1 MRVPFLIIG
10 GGIGGM
16 TTALAL
22 AQAGFAVHIVEQAP
36 EFGEIGA
43 GIQLAPNAIRILDQ
57 LGLAAAIER
66 IAVRPKNL
74 VFLDIDSGEQLATVD
89 LADRFVAR
97 YGQSYSVL
105 HRGDL
110 LDALLD
116 ACRAQANITL
126 ETNKTVTGIANRENN
141 TVVVDFADSTQYV
154 CDAVVG
160 ADGLWSKTRALLSD
174 DAPICSAY
182 VAYRGALPMSEVSAP
197 VENDDEIV
205 WIGPNKHLVQ
215 YPIRGGDLYNQ
226 VAVFRSD
233 HFDPAIAGTE
243 EWGTPDELDEHFGTA
258 CGQVRGSISQF
269 KREKR
274 WPMYDRAPLAN
285 WTVGRV
291 TLLGDA
297 AHPMLQYLAQGACQA
312 IEDAECLTRFMAEHS
327 GDVDEAFA
335 AYQAERIP
343 RTAQIQSIARMWGEI
358 WHTEDPIVREL
369 RNRVFARDTTEHY
382 VDLDWLYQV
391 RVG

>member
-1 MRVPFLIIG
+1 MRVPLLIIG

-57 LGLAAAIER
+57 LGLAGAIER

-74 VFLDIDSGEQLATVD
+74 VFLDIDSGEHLATVD

-126 ETNKTVTGIANRENN
+126 ETDKTVTGIANRENN
-141 TVVVDFADSTQYV
+141 TVMVDFADSTRYV

-160 ADGLWSKTRALLSD
+160 ADGLWSKTRTLLSD

-182 VAYRGALPMSEVSAP
+182 VAYRGALPMSEVGAP

-215 YPIRGGDLYNQ
+215 YPIRE
-226 VAVFRSD
+226 AICTTRSRYS
-233 HFDPAIAGTE
+233 AATI
-243 EWGTPDELDEHFGTA
+243 
-258 CGQVRGSISQF
+258 SIPPSPGP
-269 KREKR
+269 RSGAL
-274 WPMYDRAPLAN
+274 PTNSTSTSAPP
-285 WTVGRV
+285 VGRYAGPSPSSNARSAGRCTTV
-291 TLLGDA
+291 RHWPTG
-297 AHPMLQYLAQGACQA
+297 P
-312 IEDAECLTRFMAEHS
+312 S
-327 GDVDEAFA
+327 GGSPCSATP
-335 AYQAERIP
+335 RIRCCNTWP
-343 RTAQIQSIARMWGEI
+343 RAR
-358 WHTEDPIVREL
+358 
-369 RNRVFARDTTEHY
+369 ARPSRTPSA
-382 VDLDWLYQV
+382 
-391 RVG
+391 

>member
-1 MRVPFLIIG
+1 MRIPFLIIG

-57 LGLAAAIER
+57 LGLTGAIER

-74 VFLDIDSGEQLATVD
+74 VFLDIDSGEHLATVD
-89 LADRFVAR
+89 LADRFVER

-116 ACRAQANITL
+116 ACRAQTNITL

-141 TVVVDFADSTQYV
+141 TVAVDFADSTRYV
-154 CDAVVG
+154 CGAVVG
-160 ADGLWSKTRALLSD
+160 ADGLWSTSRTLLSD

-182 VAYRGALPMSEVSAP
+182 VAYRGALPMREVTVP
-197 VENDDEIV
+197 VENDDEII

-233 HFDPAIAGTE
+233 RFDPAIAGTE

-258 CGQVRGSISQF
+258 CGQVRGSVSQF

-274 WPMYDRAPLAN
+274 WPMYDRSPLAN

-312 IEDAECLTRFMAEHS
+312 VEDAECLTRFMVEHS
-327 GDVDEAFA
+327 GDVDAAFA

-343 RTAQIQSIARMWGEI
+343 RTAQIQSVARMWGEI

-369 RNRVFARDTTEHY
+369 RNRVFARDSTEHY
-382 VDLDWLYQV
+382 IDLDWLYQV